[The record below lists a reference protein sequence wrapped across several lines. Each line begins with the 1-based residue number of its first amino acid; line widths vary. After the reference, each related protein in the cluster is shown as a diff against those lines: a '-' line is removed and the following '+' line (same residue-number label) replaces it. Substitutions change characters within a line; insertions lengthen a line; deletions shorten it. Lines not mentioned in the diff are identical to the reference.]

1 MMRHSSNMEE
11 QSREPSVVITVLKL
25 WPYIWPRDHPWLKRR
40 VFVAL
45 LFLVAAKLATAMVP
59 FFFKFVT
66 DILTGNDLGL
76 PMVPLFLLTP
86 FMLVIGFISMRV
98 MTIGFNQLRD
108 ALFAR
113 VGQHAVRQLA
123 FKTFTHI
130 HKLSLRFH
138 LERRTGGLSRVIER
152 GTKGIESIVRYT
164 ILNSLPVVLEFA
176 LYAGIFFYYFGFL
189 YVVVIAVTVII
200 YSGYT
205 IKTSDWRTRIRRAM
219 NEADTAAHAKAV
231 DSLLNFETVKYF
243 GNETAEAH
251 RFDRSL
257 QQYEASAIRSYTSLG
272 WLNFGQSTIFAIGM
286 LIIML
291 LSARAVQNGTQTI
304 GDFVLIHLCDCG

>member
-1 MMRHSSNMEE
+1 M
-11 QSREPSVVITVLKL
+11 
-25 WPYIWPRDHPWLKRR
+25 
-40 VFVAL
+40 AL

-108 ALFAR
+108 TLFAR

-176 LYAGIFFYYFGFL
+176 L
-189 YVVVIAVTVII
+189 
-200 YSGYT
+200 
-205 IKTSDWRTRIRRAM
+205 
-219 NEADTAAHAKAV
+219 
-231 DSLLNFETVKYF
+231 
-243 GNETAEAH
+243 
-251 RFDRSL
+251 
-257 QQYEASAIRSYTSLG
+257 
-272 WLNFGQSTIFAIGM
+272 
-286 LIIML
+286 
-291 LSARAVQNGTQTI
+291 
-304 GDFVLIHLCDCG
+304 

>member
-1 MMRHSSNMEE
+1 
-11 QSREPSVVITVLKL
+11 
-25 WPYIWPRDHPWLKRR
+25 
-40 VFVAL
+40 
-45 LFLVAAKLATAMVP
+45 
-59 FFFKFVT
+59 
-66 DILTGNDLGL
+66 
-76 PMVPLFLLTP
+76 
-86 FMLVIGFISMRV
+86 MLVIGFISMRV

-123 FKTFTHI
+123 FQTFTHI

-138 LERRTGGLSRVIER
+138 LDRRTGGLSRVIER

-176 LYAGIFFYYFGFL
+176 LYAGIFFYYFGIL

-205 IKTSDWRTRIRRAM
+205 IKTSDWRARIRRAM

-243 GNETAEAH
+243 GNETAEAQ
-251 RFDRSL
+251 R
-257 QQYEASAIRSYTSLG
+257 
-272 WLNFGQSTIFAIGM
+272 
-286 LIIML
+286 
-291 LSARAVQNGTQTI
+291 
-304 GDFVLIHLCDCG
+304 

>member
-11 QSREPSVVITVLKL
+11 QSREPSVIITVLKL

-45 LFLVAAKLATAMVP
+45 FFLVAAKLATAMVP

-66 DILTGNDLGL
+66 DVLTGNDLGL
-76 PMVPLFLLTP
+76 PMVPLFLLSP
-86 FMLVIGFISMRV
+86 LMLVVGFISMRV

-176 LYAGIFFYYFGFL
+176 LYAGIFFYYFGF
-189 YVVVIAVTVII
+189 IFFF
-200 YSGYT
+200 
-205 IKTSDWRTRIRRAM
+205 KRRY
-219 NEADTAAHAKAV
+219 N
-231 DSLLNFETVKYF
+231 
-243 GNETAEAH
+243 
-251 RFDRSL
+251 
-257 QQYEASAIRSYTSLG
+257 
-272 WLNFGQSTIFAIGM
+272 
-286 LIIML
+286 
-291 LSARAVQNGTQTI
+291 LSS
-304 GDFVLIHLCDCG
+304 